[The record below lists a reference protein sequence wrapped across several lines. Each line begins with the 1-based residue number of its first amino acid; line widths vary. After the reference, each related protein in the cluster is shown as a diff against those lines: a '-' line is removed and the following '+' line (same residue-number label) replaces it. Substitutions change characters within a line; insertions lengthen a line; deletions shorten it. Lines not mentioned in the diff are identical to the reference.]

1 MTSWECLK
9 PSKTRLMHEMNRG
22 RKMEKMDPKVDG
34 ATPDIVEQKVEQL
47 KAR

>member
-1 MTSWECLK
+1 MNST
-9 PSKTRLMHEMNRG
+9 NRG